1 MIAAGGASG
10 GAASVVANNMVIRRN
25 LEGQRCKAADI
36 AVAIIVVAAV
46 AFIIYVCHRAV
57 LDAKKKGGRRA

>member
-25 LEGQRCKAADI
+25 LEGQRCEAEDI
-36 AVAIIVVAAV
+36 AVAFIVMAAV
-46 AFIIYVCHRAV
+46 TFIICVCHRAV
-57 LDAKKKGGRRA
+57 LDAYKKGGRK